1 MADYSALKATID
13 NNVNTNGQQAITGAI
28 LNDVLNEMVD
38 VLGEDVS
45 QLDSSLNKLKN
56 TGTDDFQINWISGEY
71 YNADKN
77 VRTSASYSRAVLDL
91 NIPSRKLKSISLS
104 LYSTGAQIYCFF
116 EDSEHNT
123 ISAINL
129 STSTIYPL
137 VVDVPEN
144 ASYLLLSNRSVQGVG
159 TATYSYFEDSFTWI
173 DESFNK
179 IKAKIGNGITWTPG
193 NAYTAFGHLNP
204 SPIPSMAYSSIFKVY
219 AGDTIIV
226 RSRGRNVSY
235 VSEWT
240 SEGTWVRSLLHQDT
254 TSEVA
259 EYSYTFEYDTYA
271 RISYSYAEDGS
282 SYEIRRAE
290 YTTPIN
296 SVFGKV
302 NWRKGHYYND
312 QLQDSTNVNYESC
325 LIDVSSMQGLS
336 YFMKIAV
343 PSTGYAYVSF
353 ADDDGNVLEQYKP
366 QGYITGIVPA
376 NATKLY
382 LSNRFQGSTPFQS
395 VPIVIIANAYDM
407 PSLPEI
413 ISMFAPVQES
423 VLNGKKISFL
433 GDSITEGIGASP
445 SSKRYSS
452 VLCALS
458 GAVENNLGVAGTC
471 LATNAYNR
479 ADSTR
484 FAARATAENLS
495 GSDLIIIFGGTND
508 FSYDTKA
515 IGDLFS
521 EQSITPNGRIGDKVL
536 GAIADTD
543 TFAGALHD
551 LINVVRTNCPN
562 VPILLVTPLNRGNFT
577 AITPNSKQCNVN
589 GDYLKDFTRA
599 IKEIGAFYSIPVLD
613 MSRSE
618 LDFSDATIASTY
630 SADNLHPNNA
640 GHEIIAKLILSY
652 IEQNIILP

>member
-1 MADYSALKATID
+1 MANYATLKAAIQAAIYENG
-13 NNVNTNGQQAITGAI
+13 NNEITGAVLQQTLLSMIMSLGDGYQFMGIATLTTNPGTPDANVFYLASTAGTYTNFGGLALEDGEIAI
-28 LNDVLNEMVD
+28 LKYN
-38 VLGEDVS
+38 GS
-45 QLDSSLNKLKN
+45 WTKN
-56 TGTDDFQINWISGEY
+56 
-71 YNADKN
+71 
-77 VRTSASYSRAVLDL
+77 L
-91 NIPSRKLKSISLS
+91 
-104 LYSTGAQIYCFF
+104 TGAA
-116 EDSEHNT
+116 T
-123 ISAINL
+123 L
-129 STSTIYPL
+129 
-137 VVDVPEN
+137 
-144 ASYLLLSNRSVQGVG
+144 ASV
-159 TATYSYFEDSFTWI
+159 
-173 DESFNK
+173 NK
-179 IKAKIGNGITWTPG
+179 IKAKIGNDIIWTPG
-193 NAYTAFGHLNP
+193 NAYTAFGALNP
-204 SPIPSMAYSSIFKVY
+204 APIPSMAYSSIFKVY

-226 RSRGRNVSY
+226 RSRGRNISY
-235 VSEWT
+235 LSEWT
-240 SEGTWVRSLLHQDT
+240 AEGTWVRSLLDQNA

-259 EYSYTFEYDTYA
+259 EYSYTFDYDTYV
-271 RISYSYAEDGS
+271 RISYSYAVDGS
-282 SYEIRRAE
+282 SYEIKRNSELQQAE
-290 YTTPIN
+290 SI
-296 SVFGKV
+296 VGKYRWV
-302 NWRKGHYYND
+302 KGYYYNNS
-312 QLQDSTNVNYESC
+312 LQIGTSASYERC
-325 LIDVSSMQGLS
+325 LIDVSSMAGLS
-336 YFMKIAV
+336 YFIKVFV
-343 PSTGYAYVSF
+343 PSNGLAYMSF
-353 ADDDGNVLEQYKP
+353 VDDDGNILEQYRP
-366 QGYITGIVPA
+366 QGFITGTIPE
-376 NATKLY
+376 NASKLY

-413 ISMFAPVQES
+413 ISMFAPIQES
-423 VLNGKKISFL
+423 ILNGKKISFL
-433 GDSITEGIGASP
+433 GDSITEGVGASP

-458 GAVENNLGVAGTC
+458 GALENNLGLAGSA

-551 LINVVRTNCPN
+551 LINLVRTNCPN
-562 VPILLVTPLNRGNFT
+562 VPILLVTPLNRGNFSAT
-577 AITPNSKQCNVN
+577 TPNSKQCNVN

-613 MSRSE
+613 MSKSE

-652 IEQNIILP
+652 IEQNIILL